1 MKVGIIVQPK
11 KIFKYLKFT
20 RKSLREPKEVISSN
34 KVPDIIKKDLKKD
47 RNKICYIVRT
57 FL

>member
-20 RKSLREPKEVISSN
+20 RKSLRERKEVISSN